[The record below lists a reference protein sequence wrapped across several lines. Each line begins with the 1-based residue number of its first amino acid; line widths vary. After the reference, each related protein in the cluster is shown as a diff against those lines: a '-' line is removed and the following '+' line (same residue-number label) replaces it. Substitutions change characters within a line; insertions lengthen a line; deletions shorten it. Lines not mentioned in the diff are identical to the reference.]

1 MLQRTSFDISIAF
14 RCILLAIVLIS
25 PPSIFGQSNFFT
37 FTQLLTDSVND
48 IDGLKS
54 VNATAV
60 SPDGKHL
67 YAVAGGDFSISLFRR
82 NISTGEL
89 TFVNIWRDDAGG
101 VEGLDGAR
109 HLVISPDGK
118 NVYVAAA
125 NDRTVTVFNRNTTN
139 GNLTFNEIFDLGALG
154 SGAVIFVAI
163 SPDGRDVFAAFES
176 SGTVTDGMAQFRRNT
191 STGKL
196 TLDFSYQDQD
206 VSENLRGTNTI
217 AVSQDGKNVYV
228 TSRHDSALTVF
239 SRESSNSELTI
250 VETEIH
256 RSGADDGLGSPTSV
270 IVSPDGK
277 NVYIVSHPSVA
288 TYARNASTGEIDFV
302 EIDSDRVNGV
312 ENMAGALMAVF
323 NPNGT
328 HIFIVAD
335 IGIFNHSLV
344 VFERNLQNGK
354 LEFTDSITDDDLDS
368 QYRDALLDPY
378 SISISP
384 DGAFLYVANN
394 YYDSIGVFKAAS
406 GSIGPQEFQINP
418 GLNGSWFEPATSGQG
433 FLIDVFPDS
442 GQMFLAWFTYDTEL
456 PAEDAPANLG
466 NAGQRWMT
474 ALGSYSDNQA
484 VLDIYQ
490 AEGGLFDMSAPEPN
504 QTKDG
509 TLIVEFSDCNSGTIT
524 YDIPSI
530 DRKGVIPIQRIALD
544 NVSLCEALK

>member
-1 MLQRTSFDISIAF
+1 MPQKTSFDISIAF

-25 PPSIFGQSNFFT
+25 PPSIFGQNNFFT
-37 FTQLLTDSVND
+37 FTQLLTDS
-48 IDGLKS
+48 IDGVEGLNS
-54 VNATAV
+54 INATAV
-60 SPDGKHL
+60 SPGGEHL
-67 YAVAGGDFSISLFRR
+67 YAVADGDFSISLYRR
-82 NISTGEL
+82 NISTGKL
-89 TFVNIWRDDAGG
+89 TFVEIWRDDVGG

-109 HLVISPDGK
+109 HVVISPDGK

-125 NDRTVTVFNRNTTN
+125 NDRTVTVFDRNPS
-139 GNLTFNEIFDLGALG
+139 GGSLTFNEAFDLGAE
-154 SGAVIFVAI
+154 GAGDVVFLAI
-163 SPDGRDVFAAFES
+163 SPDGRDVFAA
-176 SGTVTDGMAQFRRNT
+176 TNDDWPVDAGMAQFRRDAI
-191 STGKL
+191 SGKL
-196 TLDFSYQDQD
+196 SLEFVYQDEV
-206 VSENLRGTNTI
+206 VSDHLDQISAI
-217 AVSQDGKNVYV
+217 AVSPDGKHVYV
-228 TSRHDSALTVF
+228 TSLFDSALTVF
-239 SRESSNSELTI
+239 SRKSANSELVI

-256 RSGADDGLGSPTSV
+256 RNGAEDGLSRPASV
-270 IVSPDGK
+270 VVSPDGK
-277 NVYIVSHPSVA
+277 SVNIVGDHSIA
-288 TYARNASTGEIDFV
+288 TYARNSTTGEVDFV
-302 EIDSDRVNGV
+302 EIDSDDVNGV
-312 ENMAGALMAVF
+312 RDMAGARHAVF

-335 IGIFNHSLV
+335 ISITNHSLV

-354 LEFTDSITDDDLDS
+354 LEFTDSITDDDLDRE
-368 QYRDALLDPY
+368 YRDALLDPY
-378 SISISP
+378 SAAISP

-394 YYDSIGVFKAAS
+394 NYDSIGVFKAAS
-406 GSIGPQEFQINP
+406 GSTGSQKFQINP
-418 GLNGSWFEPATSGQG
+418 GLNGSWFYPTTNGQG

-474 ALGSYSDNQA
+474 ALGSYSDDQA

-490 AEGGLFDMSAPEPN
+490 AEGGLFDMSAPVPN